1 MATIKPIPED
11 FQGAESELS
20 SWQTGTTKPTIEGP
34 YLRDFDEGEAIST
47 WSDGKWLRDGFFPSD
62 VQDAPW
68 RGIPA

>member
-34 YLRDFDEGEAIST
+34 YLREFDEGEAIST
-47 WSDGKWLRDGFFPSD
+47 WCEGKWLRDGFFPSD
-62 VQDAPW
+62 VQDSPW